1 MRDSIILY
9 SPLNFVFTHTS
20 PLVNKTNH
28 IIEISGK
35 KFHTCC
41 LIIPVLIMV
50 GVKKVHKRS
59 GETYHLNVK
68 GFS

>member
-28 IIEISGK
+28 IIENSGK
-35 KFHTCC
+35 K
-41 LIIPVLIMV
+41 I
-50 GVKKVHKRS
+50 S
-59 GETYHLNVK
+59 HLLLNYYFPNN
-68 GFS
+68 GRCEESTQEIRRNLSP